1 MRVLELESI
10 SFTLKFNS
18 QLPEGSSSY
27 PSICCTYMVYMSV
40 VKYYLPGLD
49 VETLRPVSEALGKFD
64 RKRVSRSYSAGQY
77 GNSTSYSVEE
87 KSVMEAAAMTQ
98 IPAFTAMV
106 QYKNYRPMHLGL
118 TPWWTRA
125 DAGVLKEDQMRAY
138 QLCGKMQAPTMD
150 NWGVTSDGTVNCR

>member
-1 MRVLELESI
+1 
-10 SFTLKFNS
+10 
-18 QLPEGSSSY
+18 
-27 PSICCTYMVYMSV
+27 
-40 VKYYLPGLD
+40 
-49 VETLRPVSEALGKFD
+49 
-64 RKRVSRSYSAGQY
+64 
-77 GNSTSYSVEE
+77 
-87 KSVMEAAAMTQ
+87 MTQ

-150 NWGVTSDGTVNCR
+150 NWGVSSDGTVNYR

>member
-1 MRVLELESI
+1 MRGGRVVLDASASSQFI
-10 SFTLKFNS
+10 SALLLAGSLFDEGVTVVHDGKP
-18 QLPEGSSSY
+18 LPS
-27 PSICCTYMVYMSV
+27 
-40 VKYYLPGLD
+40 LPHIEMT
-49 VETLRPVSEALGKFD
+49 VEALRDALAGTET
-64 RKRVSRSYSAGQY
+64 RVAG
-77 GNSTSYSVEE
+77 GRTAVI
-87 KSVMEAAAMTQ
+87 EAAAMTQ

-150 NWGVTSDGTVNCR
+150 NWGVTSDGTVNYR